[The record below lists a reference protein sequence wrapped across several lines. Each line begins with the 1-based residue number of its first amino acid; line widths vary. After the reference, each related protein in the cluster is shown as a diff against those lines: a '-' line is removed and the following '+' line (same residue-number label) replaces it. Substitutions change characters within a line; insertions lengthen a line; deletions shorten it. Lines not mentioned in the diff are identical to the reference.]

1 MFREA
6 KLMEFYWGYNGYTCI
21 QFLLTPL
28 LHPRLGPETR
38 YNKAH
43 VKIRGVVEKLFGR
56 LKMKFRAIFNA
67 F

>member
-1 MFREA
+1 INRGEINGI
-6 KLMEFYWGYNGYTCI
+6 LLGDNGYTCT

-28 LHPRLGPETR
+28 LHPRPGPETR
-38 YNKAH
+38 YNRTH
-43 VKIRGVVEKLFGR
+43 VKTRRVVEKLFGR